1 MKQTQWRIQAKK
13 ADFEAIGAEFG
24 ISPVTARLIR
34 NRNVI
39 GRESINRYLN
49 GEIEALYDPML
60 LPDMEKALLLLKQK
74 IEEGK
79 PIRIVGDYDIDGI
92 CSTYLLYRALCR
104 AGARVDY
111 EIPDRIKDGYGIN
124 TSIIQA
130 AAEDGIDTILTCDN
144 GISAI
149 DQAKL
154 AEDLG
159 MTMIITDHHDIR
171 QDESGNDLLPAA
183 LAIVNPK
190 RRDSIYPYPEIC
202 GGMVAYKLVKGLYQ
216 LFSVPETEWEDL
228 IEFAAL
234 ATVGDV
240 MKLQDENRIVVK
252 EGLKHIARTQNIG
265 LRKLMEKNNLNPARI
280 TAYHIG
286 FVIGPCLN
294 ASGRLETAKLALSLL
309 LSEDEGEADELA
321 GKLKELNDIR
331 KEMTAKNVEL
341 AADIVEREYA
351 DDWVLVVFLP
361 ECHESL
367 AGIVAGRLRERFYK
381 PALVLTQGEESV
393 KGSGRSIESYHMFE
407 ALVEAQ
413 DLLLKFGGHPM
424 AAGLSLVKENIEAF
438 RSRLN
443 EAAHKK
449 LTPEDFIEKIWI
461 DVPLPLEYITEPLIK
476 EVSLLE
482 PFGQGN
488 EKPQFAQRNLFIR
501 SVRVA
506 GKNRNVVMLS
516 LVTESGFMMEARWF
530 GEGDKFME
538 EMGGCRHIDVIYYPE
553 INEYNGRRTMQI
565 ILREYR
571 FSA

>member
-154 AEDLG
+154 AADLG

-438 RSRLN
+438 RRRLN

>member
-13 ADFEAIGAEFG
+13 ADFESIGAEFG

-49 GEIEALYDPML
+49 GKIDALYDPML
-60 LPDMEKALLLLKQK
+60 LPDMKKALLLLRQK

-79 PIRIVGDYDIDGI
+79 TIRIVGDYDIDGI

-104 AGARVDY
+104 VGARVDY

-154 AEDLG
+154 AADLG
-159 MTMIITDHHDIR
+159 ITMIITDHHDIR

-331 KEMTAKNVEL
+331 KEMTVKNVEL

-438 RSRLN
+438 RRRLN

-538 EMGGCRHIDVIYYPE
+538 EMGSCRHIDVIYYPE

>member
-154 AEDLG
+154 AADLG

-202 GGMVAYKLVKGLYQ
+202 GGMVAYKMVKGLYQ

-438 RSRLN
+438 RRRLN

>member
-49 GEIEALYDPML
+49 GKIDALYDPML
-60 LPDMEKALLLLKQK
+60 LPDMKKALLLLRQK

-79 PIRIVGDYDIDGI
+79 TIRIVGDYDIDGI

-104 AGARVDY
+104 VGARVDY

-154 AEDLG
+154 AADLG
-159 MTMIITDHHDIR
+159 ITMIITDHHDIR

-331 KEMTAKNVEL
+331 KEMTVKNVEL

-438 RSRLN
+438 RRRLN

-538 EMGGCRHIDVIYYPE
+538 EMGSCRHIDVIYYPE

>member
-92 CSTYLLYRALCR
+92 CSTYLLYCALCR

-154 AEDLG
+154 AADLG

-183 LAIVNPK
+183 FAIVNPK

-202 GGMVAYKLVKGLYQ
+202 GGMVAYKMVKGLYQ

-331 KEMTAKNVEL
+331 KEMTVKNVEL

-381 PALVLTQGEESV
+381 PAIVLTQGEESV

-438 RSRLN
+438 RRRLN

-538 EMGGCRHIDVIYYPE
+538 EMGSCRHIDVIYYPE